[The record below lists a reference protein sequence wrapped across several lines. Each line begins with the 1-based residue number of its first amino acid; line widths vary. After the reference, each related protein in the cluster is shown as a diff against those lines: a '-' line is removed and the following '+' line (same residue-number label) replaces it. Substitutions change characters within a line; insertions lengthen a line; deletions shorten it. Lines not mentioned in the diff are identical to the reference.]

1 MTASARPSHLVHDEL
16 GTPAELAADCR
27 VVGRNLHLERAARA
41 AVAAPPRSRCDD
53 YPAEVDKPEIRITE
67 AAARIADAL
76 HLHLD

>member
-1 MTASARPSHLVHDEL
+1 MTTSPRPSHLVHDEL

-27 VVGRNLHLERAARA
+27 VVGRSLDLERAARA
-41 AVAAPPRSRCDD
+41 AVAAPPRIRYDD